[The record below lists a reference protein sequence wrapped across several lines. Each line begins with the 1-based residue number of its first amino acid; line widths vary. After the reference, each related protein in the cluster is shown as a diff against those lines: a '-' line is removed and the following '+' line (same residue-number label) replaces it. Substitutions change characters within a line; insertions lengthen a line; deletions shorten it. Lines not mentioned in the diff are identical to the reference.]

1 MAELFELYFLHTF
14 HTFGDISIAEL
25 TSPQQ
30 QRQVGK
36 LACEVPLQQ
45 TCQW

>member
-30 QRQVGK
+30 QRQVGR
-36 LACEVPLQQ
+36 
-45 TCQW
+45 